1 MSNLYAIRRKYKTQ
15 AKETEREYS
24 AQTVKGASQ
33 FFPNMID
40 NIVNTATSGFNK
52 AMAAATR
59 RRELEMRMARQGI
72 TADTLGQYGEESLSQ
87 AAGTVQTGLSP
98 ITGMME
104 QLIPN
109 LGVTE
114 AIMQSPVGRR
124 GAELVKEYPRTAK
137 NVGNA
142 LEAGSFIP
150 AAKFGGRFINAL
162 ADNMPTE
169 MPGFYSGNQVG
180 AVTKAVGGA
189 VVPTMGQ
196 LFGPSAQATRNTIGT
211 GAVRAE
217 EYVNNPKQSVTT
229 GTMLASSHMG
239 KQQSRSPDGPDD
251 VVQNSAETQRYVQDS
266 VDVSDT
272 EAIRAGLASLEP
284 DTPDV
289 VLDAAMN
296 HWKAVHNIDRSAG
309 GTTAVIRRP
318 LSGEKLSG
326 EAVGTASTASPV
338 ARSLTS
344 QVTLGSARKALPDS
358 EGKDFYSKYLTIAQY
373 ANNNRVRKAVSDGK
387 LSKNTTSSGVQQD
400 YWKGLANQ
408 NNNKKVTANQQ
419 AALDFFDKARP
430 IKMTDRGD
438 GIYTFQ
444 DVTASAAQD
453 LGGMNAFGAIDVN
466 KGQVWI
472 MGSDGH
478 DLVGMKPPGN
488 NDLVNLVPIHSF
500 KVGEKRKYDSP
511 EKTQVDLSRI
521 EEITGIPK
529 QKKESATAYQKRVL
543 RDYKGTANLSDYMA
557 VGNNLIGAGMLTT
570 TVGQAN
576 NEE

>member
-1 MSNLYAIRRKYKTQ
+1 MYVYIKMLDVDFVQRVKVAGIFLLQIYK
-15 AKETEREYS
+15 
-24 AQTVKGASQ
+24 
-33 FFPNMID
+33 
-40 NIVNTATSGFNK
+40 
-52 AMAAATR
+52 
-59 RRELEMRMARQGI
+59 
-72 TADTLGQYGEESLSQ
+72 
-87 AAGTVQTGLSP
+87 
-98 ITGMME
+98 
-104 QLIPN
+104 
-109 LGVTE
+109 
-114 AIMQSPVGRR
+114 
-124 GAELVKEYPRTAK
+124 
-137 NVGNA
+137 
-142 LEAGSFIP
+142 
-150 AAKFGGRFINAL
+150 
-162 ADNMPTE
+162 
-169 MPGFYSGNQVG
+169 
-180 AVTKAVGGA
+180 
-189 VVPTMGQ
+189 
-196 LFGPSAQATRNTIGT
+196 
-211 GAVRAE
+211 
-217 EYVNNPKQSVTT
+217 VTT

-387 LSKNTTSSGVQQD
+387 LSKNTTGSGVQQD

-511 EKTQVDLSRI
+511 EKTQVDLSRV